1 MGTPTVKL
9 SLAAPP
15 PAIEEREGAYF
26 IAQSAIPLAA
36 VILRFQEGL
45 SPDTIRRECFPSL
58 PLAHVYSA
66 IAFYLNHQ
74 EEVDAWLTQLRQEE
88 DALQEHLLI
97 AHPEFVKTAEE
108 LRNRLLSVSPQ

>member
-1 MGTPTVKL
+1 MGAPTVKL
-9 SLAAPP
+9 SLAATP
-15 PAIEEREGAYF
+15 PAIEEREGSYF
-26 IAQSAIPLAA
+26 IAHSPIPLAA

-74 EEVDAWLTQLRQEE
+74 DEVDAWLKQVRQEE
-88 DALQEHLLI
+88 DALQERLLVE
-97 AHPEFVKTAEE
+97 HPEMVKTAEE
-108 LRNRLLSVSPQ
+108 LRDRLLSVSPQ